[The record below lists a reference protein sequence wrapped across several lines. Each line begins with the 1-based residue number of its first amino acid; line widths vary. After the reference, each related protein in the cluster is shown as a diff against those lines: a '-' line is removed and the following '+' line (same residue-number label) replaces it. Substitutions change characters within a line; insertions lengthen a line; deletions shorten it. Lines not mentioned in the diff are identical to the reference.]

1 MNLDLYNAFAEAIH
15 PGNLPMH
22 GLHRENLFE
31 ELKAGRFKD
40 FEPGLMEKAV
50 AVFVTDGKL
59 PKMYCEDAQAALPTA
74 DKQNW
79 KVLAH
84 CAGCSECMSKVV

>member
-15 PGNLPMH
+15 PGNQPIH
-22 GLHRENLFE
+22 EFHRKNLFDA
-31 ELKAGRFKD
+31 LKEGRFKEFD
-40 FEPGLMEKAV
+40 PALMQETV
-50 AVFVTDGKL
+50 NIFIQNGKL

-84 CAGCSECMSKVV
+84 CAGCPDCMSKVV